1 MIRLV
6 ILSAL
11 AAMALWSGPVWA
23 QDPVPPRDPLAER
36 LYETRDPIHKL
47 GRGVVNVLT
56 GWIEVPKQI
65 HLGSQEDN
73 PVTGIGGGLLKGIAR
88 GLLRTG
94 VGVYEAVTFPIPYP
108 RGYASP
114 YGQMELNDYAWE

>member
-1 MIRLV
+1 MKRLP
-6 ILSAL
+6 ICFAL
-11 AAMALWSGPVWA
+11 AGALLWTGDARA
-23 QDPVPPRDPLAER
+23 QDPIAARDPIADR

-56 GWIEVPKQI
+56 GWIEVPKQT

-73 PVTGIGGGLLKGIAR
+73 PITGIAGGLCKGIAR
-88 GLLRTG
+88 GILRTG

-108 RGYASP
+108 RGFVSP
-114 YGQMELNDYAWE
+114 YGELELNDYAWE